1 MRYQE
6 IETPA
11 EPVRLFRIN
20 TGSCNGCDVE
30 LAVTAAVDEF
40 DVEQLGCRYTEE
52 PHEADILLITG
63 PLTVRARNEVL
74 HLYAQAPETKVTVA
88 VGVCP
93 VSGGVF
99 RDSYAVDG
107 PVQRYLPVDLNLPGC
122 PPRPQALLAGIA
134 QALDLWRAR
143 SQGADT
149 ALAPTSP
156 EIAADAP
163 AQQFPIRG
171 RMSFDPKAC
180 VDCRMCRHVCAA
192 GAIHF
197 DDKGDKGDR
206 HLRSQFPSESPEG
219 VRLTLWHNSCV
230 FCGLCSH
237 YCPTGALSAT
247 GDWHLAH
254 RGEQGFRFAE
264 QGEIPYTPCSGCG
277 SPLIAVAPELLHA
290 AFRRPTPEIERLKTL
305 CPACRQQLSI
315 GALRR

>member
-1 MRYQE
+1 MHKLE
-6 IETPA
+6 NETSA
-11 EPVRLFRIN
+11 PVRLFRIN

-63 PLTVRARNEVL
+63 PLTVRARDEVL
-74 HLYAQAPETKVTVA
+74 RLYAEAQETKVTVA

-99 RDSYAVDG
+99 RDSYAVAG
-107 PVQRYLPVDLNLPGC
+107 PVQRYLPVDLNVPGC
-122 PPRPQALLAGIA
+122 PPRPQALLAGIR
-134 QALDLWRAR
+134 QARDLWRAR
-143 SQGADT
+143 GKGADT
-149 ALAPTSP
+149 A
-156 EIAADAP
+156 IAAPFPENAADES

-180 VDCRMCRHVCAA
+180 VDCRVCRHVCAA

-197 DDKGDKGDR
+197 DNKGDR
-206 HLRSQFPSESPEG
+206 HLPSQSRNESAEG

-247 GDWHLAH
+247 GDWRLAH
-254 RGEQGFRFAE
+254 LGEEGFGFAE
-264 QGEIPYTPCSGCG
+264 QGEVPYAPCSGCG
-277 SPLIAVAPELLHA
+277 TPLIPMAPELLHA
-290 AFRRPTPEIERLKTL
+290 AFRRPTPEIEHLKTL

-315 GALRR
+315 GAMRR

>member
-1 MRYQE
+1 MQDQVK
-6 IETPA
+6 ETPA

-63 PLTVRARNEVL
+63 PLTVRARNEAL
-74 HLYAQAPETKVTVA
+74 RLYAEAPETKVTVA

-107 PVQRYLPVDLNLPGC
+107 PVQRYLPVDLNVPGC

-134 QALDLWRAR
+134 QARDLWRAR
-143 SQGADT
+143 SKGVDAVFAAPPLAKPAD
-149 ALAPTSP
+149 
-156 EIAADAP
+156 EP

-197 DDKGDKGDR
+197 DIKGDKGDR
-206 HLRSQFPSESPEG
+206 HLRSQSPGSPEG

-237 YCPTGALSAT
+237 YCPTGALSVT

-254 RGEQGFRFAE
+254 RGGQTFRFSE
-264 QGEIPYTPCSGCG
+264 QGEVPYTPCSGCG

-290 AFRRPTPEIERLKTL
+290 AFRRPTPEIEHIKTL

-315 GALRR
+315 GAVRR